1 MKKYLSFFRI
11 RFIAGLQYR
20 AAAWAGVF
28 TQAIWGVMMI
38 LMYCAFY
45 ENGSNRFPMD
55 FQALS
60 AYIWLQEALLVL
72 FMAWS
77 FDNEIFESITSGSVA
92 YELCR
97 PCDIYSMWFVKNVA
111 MRLARVSLRCV
122 PILIVA
128 AFLPAPYG
136 LTLPASPAAGV
147 LFVISLA
154 VGFLLAIAFVML
166 IYISAFYT
174 ISSTGIRIL
183 SASVVEFFSGALIPI
198 PFYPEG
204 LQRVLNLLPFASMQ
218 NTPFLIYTGYLGIPE
233 AMEAMGIQLAW
244 LVILVLTGMALTKH
258 ALGRVVIQGG

>member
-38 LMYCAFY
+38 LMYRAFY
-45 ENGSNRFPMD
+45 KSGSNQFPME
-55 FQALS
+55 FQDLAT
-60 AYIWLQEALLVL
+60 YIWLQEALLVL

-122 PILIVA
+122 PILLLA

-136 LTLPASPAAGV
+136 LTLPDSPAAAV
-147 LFVISLA
+147 LFLLSLIA
-154 VGFLLAIAFVML
+154 GFALAIAFVML

-198 PFYPEG
+198 PFYPDG
-204 LQRVLNLLPFASMQ
+204 LQRIINVLPFSSMQ
-218 NTPFLIYTGYLGIPE
+218 NTPFLIYTGYLSILE
-233 AMEAMGIQLAW
+233 ALERMGIQLVW
-244 LVILVLTGMALTKH
+244 LAILVLTGVALTQR

>member
-1 MKKYLSFFRI
+1 MLY
-11 RFIAGLQYR
+11 
-20 AAAWAGVF
+20 AASH
-28 TQAIWGVMMI
+28 Q
-38 LMYCAFY
+38 
-45 ENGSNRFPMD
+45 FPME
-55 FQALS
+55 FQDLAT
-60 AYIWLQEALLVL
+60 YIWLQEALLVL

-122 PILIVA
+122 PILLLA

-136 LTLPASPAAGV
+136 LTLPDSPAAAV
-147 LFVISLA
+147 LFLLSLIA
-154 VGFLLAIAFVML
+154 GFALAIAFVML

-198 PFYPEG
+198 PFYPDGPPWPGASRCPAPTHQFLRPLLHRPLYRFRAIYRAERNTG
-204 LQRVLNLLPFASMQ
+204 RPNQLSEHRHSHYHLMARQRPRLPCVRGAVKNL
-218 NTPFLIYTGYLGIPE
+218 
-233 AMEAMGIQLAW
+233 
-244 LVILVLTGMALTKH
+244 
-258 ALGRVVIQGG
+258 